1 MNTPFPH
8 TEIKSKKRYDEFT
21 CSRLTYWGLWVC
33 IYVLQQIMEVGTETI
48 PVNATAAWFYA
59 SALGFAITV
68 VLALL
73 LIAARC
79 RDAGLNGWW
88 CLAGIIPFAMI
99 YFGCMRPDDHPKKLR
114 AFEKLRVHK
123 GDCV

>member
-8 TEIKSKKRYDEFT
+8 TEIKSKKRYDDFT
-21 CSRLTYWGLWVC
+21 VGRPGYWAMMLVLTLVTMLVDSATTGSYELSTFILGGLAIAQLV
-33 IYVLQQIMEVGTETI
+33 
-48 PVNATAAWFYA
+48 AT
-59 SALGFAITV
+59 
-68 VLALL
+68 
-73 LIAARC
+73 AARC

-88 CLAGIIPFAMI
+88 CLTVIIPFVLI
-99 YFGCMRPDDHPKKLR
+99 YFGCIRPDDHPKKLR